1 MKRKFFIFF
10 ILFITISCSKDTKTT
25 YRIVGKDGKVMYID
39 TRDRDRTRKSF
50 KSTNEEQIKNKP
62 EIEKINKNKIIKQ
75 IEEKKIPLI
84 SSAYTLDSVIDKDVK
99 YDVGINDSFKDIS
112 SNKKRKTIT
121 DFDNIQSSY
130 FNDMNINNSSRN
142 KKPVSKSTDKKS
154 DFNILSNNS
163 KKTSYHVQ
171 LGLFSDKERAIK
183 LKDKFS
189 NIYDLDLVETK
200 NKKGETLYKVLTK
213 AIENKS
219 EANSISEKIKKAGHN
234 DVFVFKK

>member
-1 MKRKFFIFF
+1 
-10 ILFITISCSKDTKTT
+10 
-25 YRIVGKDGKVMYID
+25 MYID

-50 KSTNEEQIKNKP
+50 KITNEEQIKNKP
-62 EIEKINKNKIIKQ
+62 EIEKINKNKTIKQ

-121 DFDNIQSSY
+121 DFDNIQASY
-130 FNDMNINNSSRN
+130 FNDTDINNSSRN

-154 DFNILSNNS
+154 DFNILSNDS

-183 LKDKFS
+183 LKDKFN

>member
-142 KKPVSKSTDKKS
+142 KKPVRVTVDTLSKIAKALD
-154 DFNILSNNS
+154 IPVS
-163 KKTSYHVQ
+163 K
-171 LGLFSDKERAIK
+171 LFEFR
-183 LKDKFS
+183 
-189 NIYDLDLVETK
+189 
-200 NKKGETLYKVLTK
+200 
-213 AIENKS
+213 
-219 EANSISEKIKKAGHN
+219 
-234 DVFVFKK
+234 

>member
-1 MKRKFFIFF
+1 
-10 ILFITISCSKDTKTT
+10 
-25 YRIVGKDGKVMYID
+25 MYID

-50 KSTNEEQIKNKP
+50 KSTNEEQIENKP
-62 EIEKINKNKIIKQ
+62 EIEKINKNKTIKQ

-121 DFDNIQSSY
+121 DFDNIQASY
-130 FNDMNINNSSRN
+130 FNDTDINNSSRN

-154 DFNILSNNS
+154 DFNILINNS